1 MSCVKPCDEE
11 AVKRAA
17 AETGRILTVE
27 EHSRYG
33 GLGAMVSEILSEH
46 PVPLRI
52 LGIPDE
58 DVVHGTSAEIFAHYH
73 LDSAG
78 IVEEALD
85 FLKA

>member
-1 MSCVKPCDEE
+1 
-11 AVKRAA
+11 
-17 AETGRILTVE
+17 
-27 EHSRYG
+27 
-33 GLGAMVSEILSEH
+33 MVSEILSEH

-78 IVEEALD
+78 IVEEAID